1 VRLPLANATSNSE
14 MDYPADGITE
24 GVINHLSRL
33 PRLRVMA
40 STVSRCAIKAQ
51 RPDNHQLRDN

>member
-1 VRLPLANATSNSE
+1 